1 MAMKKA
7 KSSVKKGNKASLAT
21 PEKTSEQ
28 IRAEMT
34 MTPIMTNTLT
44 AKAFAEETFGE
55 IHVGEAFDVM
65 IDSAFKVLNG
75 DLSEA
80 ESTLIAQS
88 TVLNTI
94 FNDLARRAASNLGK
108 YPEATERYLRMALK
122 AQSQCRVTLQTLSEI
137 KNPRPT
143 AFVNQA
149 NIAHG
154 PQQINNNICTSDDPS
169 SRTHARNSEN
179 PSNELLGANNGKWLD
194 TRTQG
199 KTGGVDPKLE
209 TVGKINRP

>member
-1 MAMKKA
+1 
-7 KSSVKKGNKASLAT
+7 
-21 PEKTSEQ
+21 
-28 IRAEMT
+28 MT

-44 AKAFAEETFGE
+44 AKAFAEATFGE
-55 IHVGEAFDVM
+55 IHTREAFGVM
-65 IDSAFKVLNG
+65 IDSANKVQDG
-75 DLSEA
+75 DLSEV

-94 FNDLARRAASNLGK
+94 FNELARRAASNMGK
-108 YPEATERYLRMALK
+108 YPEATEHYLRMALK
-122 AQSQCRVTLQTLSEI
+122 AQGQCRATLQTLAEI

-143 AFVNQA
+143 AFVKQA

-154 PQQINNNICTSDDPS
+154 PQQINNNICAGDEPS

-179 PSNELLGANNGKWLD
+179 PSNELLEANNEKWLD
-194 TRTQG
+194 TGTEG
-199 KTGGVDPKLE
+199 KTGGIDPELE